1 MKNKFTTLFVLLI
14 VAVLVAACGGAPA
27 SNGEVTSA
35 LTEAEATAIA
45 ENALNA
51 LNTGDYAAWSRDWDD
66 SLKGAINEDAFL
78 QFRGQALDQ
87 VGQFQSILS
96 AEMAPSPRADSVRW
110 VFTCQF
116 EKAKIRFIMAFP
128 KDGKLANTVTTEPA
142 Q

>member
-27 SNGEVTSA
+27 SEGEVTSV
-35 LTEAEATAIA
+35 LTEVEAAAIA
-45 ENALNA
+45 KNALNA
-51 LNTGDYAAWSRDWDD
+51 LNTGDYAAWSRDWDND
-66 SLKGAINEDAFL
+66 LKGAINEDAFL
-78 QFRGQALDQ
+78 QFRGQALGQ

-116 EKAKIRFIMAFP
+116 EKAKVRFIMAFLQ
-128 KDGKLANTVTTEPA
+128 DSKLAHTVMTEA
-142 Q
+142 AE

>member
-1 MKNKFTTLFVLLI
+1 MKTKFTTLFVLLI
-14 VAVLVAACGGAPA
+14 VAVLVAACGGTPA
-27 SNGEVTSA
+27 SDGEVTSA

-51 LNTGDYAAWSRDWDD
+51 LNTGDYAAWSRDWDND
-66 SLKGAINEDAFL
+66 LKGAINEEAFL
-78 QFRGQALDQ
+78 QFREQALGQ

-116 EKAKIRFIMAFP
+116 EKAKVRFIMAFP

-142 Q
+142 E

>member
-1 MKNKFTTLFVLLI
+1 MKTKFTTLFVLLI

-35 LTEAEATAIA
+35 FTEAEATAIA

-51 LNTGDYAAWSRDWDD
+51 LNTGDYAAWSRNWDD
-66 SLKGAINEDAFL
+66 DLKGAINEEAFL
-78 QFRGQALDQ
+78 QFREQALGQ

>member
-1 MKNKFTTLFVLLI
+1 MKTKFTTLFVLLI
-14 VAVLVAACGGAPA
+14 IAVLVAGCGGAPA
-27 SNGEVTSA
+27 NTGEVTSV

-51 LNTGDYAAWSRDWDD
+51 LNAGDYAAWSRDWDD
-66 SLKGAINEDAFL
+66 DLKGAIDEEAFL
-78 QFRGQALDQ
+78 QFREQAFGQ

-128 KDGKLANTVTTEPA
+128 QDGKLANTVTTEA
-142 Q
+142 AE

>member
-1 MKNKFTTLFVLLI
+1 MKIKFTTLFVLLI
-14 VAVLVAACGGAPA
+14 AVVLVTACSGAPA
-27 SNGEVTSA
+27 SDGELTSV
-35 LTEAEATAIA
+35 LTEVEATAIA

-51 LNTGDYAAWSRDWDD
+51 LNTGDYAAWSRDWDND
-66 SLKGAINEDAFL
+66 LKGAINEEAFL
-78 QFRGQALDQ
+78 QFREQALGQ

-116 EKAKIRFIMAFP
+116 ENAKVRFIMAFP

-142 Q
+142 E